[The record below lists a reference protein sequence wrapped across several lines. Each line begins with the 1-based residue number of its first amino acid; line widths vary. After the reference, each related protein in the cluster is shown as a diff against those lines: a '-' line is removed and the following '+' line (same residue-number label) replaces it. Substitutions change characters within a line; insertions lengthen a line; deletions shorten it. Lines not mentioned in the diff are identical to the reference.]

1 MGVGVAF
8 PGLLNVPEGIVK
20 RSINLGHNWDT
31 FPVKRALEEELGMH
45 VFIENNSKAS
55 ALAERWFGGG
65 TGYKDLVYVN
75 LGEGISAGVIINDRI
90 LQGVHGHAGEIG
102 HMSIQEAGPL
112 CNCGN
117 RGCLESLCGIPA
129 IMRRAK
135 AELAIIPDHD
145 PLKKVWLEK
154 AEFSIEDIIKSSC
167 IKNSYSHEL
176 LKQAAVY
183 IGKAIANVINF
194 YNPECV
200 FIGGKMAAAAEYFMD
215 IIKTTVRS
223 NAFPVIALS
232 TDIQISSLK
241 EKAGVMGACALV
253 LRNLFKPDSDMLE
266 DVEQASS
273 Q

>member
-1 MGVGVAF
+1 
-8 PGLLNVPEGIVK
+8 
-20 RSINLGHNWDT
+20 
-31 FPVKRALEEELGMH
+31 
-45 VFIENNSKAS
+45 
-55 ALAERWFGGG
+55 
-65 TGYKDLVYVN
+65 
-75 LGEGISAGVIINDRI
+75 
-90 LQGVHGHAGEIG
+90 
-102 HMSIQEAGPL
+102 
-112 CNCGN
+112 
-117 RGCLESLCGIPA
+117 
-129 IMRRAK
+129 MRRAK

-223 NAFPVIALS
+223 NALPVIALS
-232 TDIQISSLK
+232 NDIKISSLK